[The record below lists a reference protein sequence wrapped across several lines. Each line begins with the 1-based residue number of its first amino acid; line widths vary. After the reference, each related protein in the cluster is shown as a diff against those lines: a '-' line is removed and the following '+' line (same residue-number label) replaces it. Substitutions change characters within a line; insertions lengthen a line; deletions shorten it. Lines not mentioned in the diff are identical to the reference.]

1 MAQPGQTATDPSGFG
16 PFFDRRFYDEV
27 TLQVARVD
35 IGRFVN
41 AYLVDASSDAYPPTT
56 LPPLGWSVWPAM

>member
-1 MAQPGQTATDPSGFG
+1 MERPGERPSGTGHFG

-27 TLQVARVD
+27 PPQAARVD

-41 AYLVDASSDAYPPTT
+41 AYLVDASGDAYPATT